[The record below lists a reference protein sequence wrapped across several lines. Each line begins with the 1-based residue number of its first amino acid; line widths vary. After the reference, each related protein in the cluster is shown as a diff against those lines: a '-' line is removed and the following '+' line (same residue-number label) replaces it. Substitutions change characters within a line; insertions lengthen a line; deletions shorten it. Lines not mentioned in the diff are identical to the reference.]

1 MEQNILKTL
10 NFQLV
15 QPTIVTFLLRFIKIS
30 SNSTSSGGSNSIEQ
44 QLDLLSKVCLH
55 VEHLN
60 YLYNS
65 IFVN

>member
-1 MEQNILKTL
+1 MEKDILKTL

-15 QPTIVTFLLRFIKIS
+15 QPTTITFLLRFVKLSTTLTSGVS
-30 SNSTSSGGSNSIEQ
+30 SSIEQ
-44 QLDLLSKVCLH
+44 QLDLLSKVRKQ
-55 VEHLN
+55 VEHIN